1 MVLTQMMYYQKNLN
15 QKWNKMEYDDL
26 ALFIHEVLIRAGHKW
41 KINGVKMEPSIE
53 DVEELIRS
61 MLGDIDGTDY
71 DSIESGGILLKRDGS
86 KRDLYVHV
94 GEVDEDFSS

>member
-1 MVLTQMMYYQKNLN
+1 
-15 QKWNKMEYDDL
+15 MEYDEL
-26 ALFIHEVLIRAGHKW
+26 ALFVHEVLIRTGHKW
-41 KINGVKMEPSIE
+41 RINGVKTEPSIE

-86 KRDLYVHV
+86 KRDLYVHI
-94 GEVDEDFSS
+94 GETDETDNSI